1 MGFLVQKPLLY
12 YAKLSL
18 TGNIIKDFLKEIYI
32 YSSIVLADEITNFI
46 LVMETRHQIQ
56 AKKK

>member
-32 YSSIVLADEITNFI
+32 YCSIVLADEITNFI